1 MAQLITQLP
10 GGLLTTGGNHLNTT
24 YKILKQLRAT
34 KKAGVHIS
42 VFFAVYKHNLAT
54 LDQIRYNKT
63 YKYRPN

>member
-1 MAQLITQLP
+1 MQLDSATP
-10 GGLLTTGGNHLNTT
+10 TTGGNHLNTT

-54 LDQIRYNKT
+54 IDQIRYNKI